1 MLYNFLELDRSSRTS
16 LTIQL
21 YEALRDAI
29 ESRYLEPGENLLSIR
44 QASSELGL
52 SRTTVENAYQRL
64 LLEGYVESRPQSGY
78 KVRAVIPRRREG
90 KVEILPDPIYDFTTH
105 GMDPEDA
112 DLNVWRKLLKKV
124 FTDVKAISTYGDA
137 QGEPELREALSSY
150 SFRARGVATDPER
163 IFIGAGTGPLLQ
175 LLCPLLDKSMPL
187 VIEEPGFPLLERIF
201 SDYGRSVSVV
211 PSFGEYPE
219 GECCM
224 LASLP
229 SMRPRHS
236 AEESLKE
243 RNVLKSWLSETSGRY
258 LLEDD
263 YNGELRYR
271 TRPLSSFQAISPE
284 RTIYIGSFSKLL
296 LPSVRIAYMVLPE
309 KLACFARERL
319 SDLNQTA
326 GKTEQLALAE
336 YIESGDLEKHLKKL
350 RRIYQR
356 KSQKLEAEIVKVF
369 GNVRYEILETSLS
382 FAVHLDGYDV
392 DCIIRKATDRGI
404 ALRKTPGDGNGIVLG
419 FSSIAEDD
427 IETAMQELSKCVI
440 RN

>member
-1 MLYNFLELDRSSRTS
+1 MLYNFMELDRSSRKS

-29 ESRYLEPGENLLSIR
+29 ESRYFEPGENLLSIR
-44 QASSELGL
+44 QASNELGL
-52 SRTTVENAYQRL
+52 SRTTIENAYQRL

-78 KVRAVIPRRREG
+78 KVRAVLPRRRDV
-90 KVEILPDPIYDFTTH
+90 KVEGSPEPIYDFATH
-105 GMDPEDA
+105 GMNPEDA
-112 DLNVWRKLLKKV
+112 DIDVWRKMLKKV
-124 FTDVKAISTYGDA
+124 FADVKAVSTYGDA

-150 SFRARGVATDPER
+150 SFRARGVATEPDR

-175 LLCPLLDKSMPL
+175 LLCPLLDRKMPL
-187 VIEEPGFPLLERIF
+187 LIEEPGFPLLERIF
-201 SDYGRSVSVV
+201 SDYGFDVKVV
-211 PSFGEYPE
+211 PSDGNYPDDS
-219 GECCM
+219 CCM

-236 AEESLKE
+236 ADESLRE
-243 RNVLKSWLSETSGRY
+243 RNVLKSWLGGAGNRY

-271 TRPLSSFQAISPE
+271 TRPLSSFQAILPD

-309 KLACFARERL
+309 ELAVRARERL

-336 YIESGDLEKHLKKL
+336 YIESGCLEKHLKRL

-356 KSQKLEAEIVKVF
+356 RSLKLESAIGKVF
-369 GNVRYEILETSLS
+369 GNVEYELLETSLS
-382 FAVHLDGYDV
+382 IVVHFDDGIDV
-392 DCIIRKATDRGI
+392 DRLLEKASAEGIAIRKA
-404 ALRKTPGDGNGIVLG
+404 PGDVNGIILG
-419 FSSIAEDD
+419 FSTMAEDD
-427 IETAMQELSKCVI
+427 METSLSMLAEMM
-440 RN
+440 

>member
-1 MLYNFLELDRSSRTS
+1 MLYNFMELDRSSHRS
-16 LTIQL
+16 LTFQL

-29 ESRYLEPGENLLSIR
+29 ESRYFEPGENLLSIR

-52 SRTTVENAYQRL
+52 SRTTIENAYQRL

-78 KVRAVIPRRREG
+78 KVRAVIPRRRDV
-90 KVEILPDPIYDFTTH
+90 KVESIPAPIYDFTTH

-112 DLNVWRKLLKKV
+112 DLVIWRKMLKKV
-124 FTDVKAISTYGDA
+124 LTDVKAVSTYGDA

-150 SFRARGVATDPER
+150 SFRARGVATGPDR

-175 LLCPLLDKSMPL
+175 LLCPLLDRNMPL
-187 VIEEPGFPLLERIF
+187 VIEDPGFPLLERIF
-201 SDYGRSVSVV
+201 SDYGVDVKVV
-211 PSFGEYPE
+211 PSDGDYPDDD
-219 GECCM
+219 CCM

-229 SMRPRHS
+229 SMRPRHT
-236 AEESLKE
+236 AEENLRE
-243 RNVLKSWLSETSGRY
+243 RNILKSWLSETDGRY

-271 TRPLSSFQAISPE
+271 TRPLSSFQAILPE

-309 KLACFARERL
+309 ELAARARERL

-336 YIESGDLEKHLKKL
+336 YIESGYLEKHLKRL

-356 KSQKLEAEIVKVF
+356 KSQRLEALIEKVF
-369 GNVRYEILETSLS
+369 GEVEYELLETSLS
-382 FAVHLDGYDV
+382 FAVHLDQNVDV
-392 DCIIRKATDRGI
+392 EELTSKAISEGIAIRKA
-404 ALRKTPGDGNGIVLG
+404 PGMGNGILLG
-419 FSSIAEDD
+419 FSTIAEEDM
-427 IETAMQELSKCVI
+427 ETALS
-440 RN
+440 RLAEMM